1 MYTYLSKCGW
11 VERKRK
17 KETRNLLHLM
27 YHLLYVCT
35 HLCVYVYLCR
45 RAGVL
50 YCPQTVRKPKGV
62 RLHDACFRFPLH
74 NSSSM
79 ILDSSSITCDRHMMI
94 ANRQLV
100 WGVTLGSCTTHIKLL
115 QRQCSLLYI
124 ARL

>member
-1 MYTYLSKCGW
+1 MYVLT
-11 VERKRK
+11 
-17 KETRNLLHLM
+17 
-27 YHLLYVCT
+27 YVCV
-35 HLCVYVYLCR
+35 CVCR

-94 ANRQLV
+94 ANRHLV
-100 WGVTLGSCTTHIKLL
+100 GVSPWGHVLHI
-115 QRQCSLLYI
+115 
-124 ARL
+124 